1 MSASC
6 LAQFGLAAQPFG
18 LVTCVTIDALTSE
31 GYGVVGIASD
41 WKAAEDLCEAD

>member
-18 LVTCVTIDALTSE
+18 MVKCVTMDALTSE
-31 GYGVVGIASD
+31 GYGVVGIASG
-41 WKAAEDLCEAD
+41 WKAAENG